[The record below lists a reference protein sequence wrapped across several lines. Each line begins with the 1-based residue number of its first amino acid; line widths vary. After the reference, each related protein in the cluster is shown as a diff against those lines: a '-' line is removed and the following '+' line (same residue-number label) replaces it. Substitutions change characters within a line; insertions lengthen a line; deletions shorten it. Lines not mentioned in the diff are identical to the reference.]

1 MLEPLSLKFKFFL
14 NSEHSHNE
22 ILALDNLKAKGGTLA
37 LWDSKYDPF
46 IIVLTAPSSSILP
59 IILTIP
65 RYVTCIG
72 IYMPSAGLESEFLE
86 ALSSLSSI
94 IESVVEVFGNNL
106 PFFIKGDMN
115 ANLNNKV
122 RVPLFQHLLQHLI
135 YCQAQP

>member
-1 MLEPLSLKFKFFL
+1 
-14 NSEHSHNE
+14 
-22 ILALDNLKAKGGTLA
+22 
-37 LWDSKYDPF
+37 
-46 IIVLTAPSSSILP
+46 
-59 IILTIP
+59 
-65 RYVTCIG
+65 
-72 IYMPSAGLESEFLE
+72 MPSAGLESEFLE